1 MRRHHSKA
9 DAMNTQTLL
18 SSRAAAIALAA
29 ILYAA
34 GRSLAQFLGLD
45 DPAAGFLAQSPGI
58 GDTGL
63 LLAWAVAHCD
73 SMDGPVITL
82 AKKAL
87 ETGNVKLVLPWVRA
101 QDEGEIRKA
110 FDHAVSVRKL
120 GTQARELADT
130 HFFETLVRIHRA
142 GEGAPFTG
150 LKPAGR
156 DLGPAI
162 PAADR
167 ALEDGSV
174 DAVVRLVTDA
184 VARGIRERFQAAWS
198 NRRFDPNDVVAGREY
213 VEAYVPYIHFVER
226 LFDVAKESSHG
237 HVHESESEESVAHVH

>member
-1 MRRHHSKA
+1 
-9 DAMNTQTLL
+9 MNTQTLL
-18 SSRAAAIALAA
+18 SSRSAAIVLTA

-34 GRSLAQFLGLD
+34 GKSLAQYLGLD
-45 DPAAGFLAQSPGI
+45 DSAGGFFAETLGM
-58 GDTGL
+58 GNTGL
-63 LLAWAVAHCD
+63 LLVWAVGHCD
-73 SMDGPVITL
+73 GMDGPLVVL

-87 ETGNVKLVLPWVRA
+87 ETGNVNLVLPWVRA
-101 QDEGEIRKA
+101 EDETEITHA

-120 GTQARELADT
+120 GSQARELADT

-198 NRRFDPNDVVAGREY
+198 KRRFGPNDVEAGREY
-213 VEAYVPYIHFVER
+213 VEAYVPYIHLVER
-226 LFDVAKESSHG
+226 LFDVAKESSHC
-237 HVHESESEESVAHVH
+237 HVHESESERTVAHVH